1 MLSQA
6 SEFREFRFK
15 PAERALFR
23 EVNQSPLILYPI
35 KDAVTQTR
43 QKISLMVQLHLGCV
57 QYPDSSDAAKAKRQ
71 LMMEKKLVF
80 ERLNRL
86 VRAVIDCK
94 GHDRDAVGTKTA
106 LELARAL
113 AAESWEG
120 RATQLTQIPS
130 IGPVGM
136 RKLASKDIR
145 TVLQLAGKP
154 YDEIERLMS
163 RQPPFGKNLEA
174 HLDNF
179 PRLALETAVV
189 GHRAQPRSEEPVVI
203 EVKATLR
210 YLNRKG
216 PPNWSNRV
224 PALTFVAETSDGT
237 LVYFWRG
244 SMKKL
249 DRQAGFDLKFSVGL
263 RDVKDHVACHLSCE
277 EIVGTIVSKTL
288 QHNLPGS
295 IFPPLPKVFP
305 GPGHCQQSQVNRQE
319 YMENDDI
326 DDSEL
331 ILAAEQALSHASTKQ
346 APSTADVG
354 VDEYPSVEELMELAS
369 AEPHPA
375 DKFDIHLAG
384 HDDGDEDSAQT
395 VTREPV
401 QLPNGKWQCNHV
413 CSGGAPTRS
422 GKPCT
427 HRCCREGLDKPRKR
441 PAQRP
446 KRKREEAGDEMANP
460 RAPKST
466 PARPQHPLGTVRPPA
481 GTLIER
487 QKAKAVPP
495 LTQSTLTFPPLSVK
509 APKQDWENMDFDAMG
524 LECID
529 LSFTD
534 DEGDDIFQTSGH
546 LGSAESNKTVM
557 RGDTNTEKQ
566 GNGYTQLGM
575 AVSSAASPG
584 PSKNTSAYGNGKPPA
599 ALAVQQDAYQDD
611 DFDDDCLLFLDGTL
625 PKETSATLAS
635 PACAFKS
642 GGSDEVLYQGVRTK
656 LDDPGAF
663 QHGATK
669 DERVPQHGP
678 SNLSQSVGDVPGM
691 TSDKTP
697 SSSVMTERVPP
708 TPIMKEETTTS
719 DVGGARDGKFRKSES
734 EPAWVAD
741 FDPDFV
747 DMFRGYVTFV

>member
-35 KDAVTQTR
+35 KEAVTQTR
-43 QKISLMVQLHLGCV
+43 QKISLMIQLHLGCV

-113 AAESWEG
+113 VAESWEG

-145 TVLQLAGKP
+145 TVLQLADKQ

-174 HLDNF
+174 LLDNF
-179 PRLALETAVV
+179 PRLAVETAIV
-189 GHRAQPRSEEPVVI
+189 GHRVQPRSEEPVVI
-203 EVKATLR
+203 EVRATLR

-216 PPNWSNRV
+216 PPNWSNRA
-224 PALTFVAETSDGT
+224 PALTFLAETSDGT

-244 SMKKL
+244 SVKKL
-249 DRQAGFDLKFSVGL
+249 DKQAGFDLKFSVGL

-288 QHNLPGS
+288 QHKLPAS
-295 IFPPLPKVFP
+295 MFPPVPNILP
-305 GPGHCQQSQVNRQE
+305 GPGHSQRSQIDSQG
-319 YMENDDI
+319 YMENGGI

-331 ILAAEQALSHASTKQ
+331 ILAAEQALSHSSLKQ
-346 APSTADVG
+346 VPEATADVG
-354 VDEYPSVEELMELAS
+354 IDEYPSVEELIELAS
-369 AEPHPA
+369 VEPQAA
-375 DKFDIHLAG
+375 DKFDVHLAG
-384 HDDGDEDSAQT
+384 HDDGDAMDSAQT
-395 VTREPV
+395 VAREPV
-401 QLPNGKWQCNHV
+401 QLPNGRWQCNHV

-427 HRCCREGLDKPRKR
+427 HRCCKEGLDKPRKR
-441 PAQRP
+441 PVQRP
-446 KRKREEAGDEMANP
+446 KRKREEAGDELVST

-466 PARPQHPLGTVRPPA
+466 LARPQPQGSVHPPTGN
-481 GTLIER
+481 LIDR
-487 QKAKAVPP
+487 QKTQSVLS
-495 LTQSTLTFPPLSVK
+495 LTQSTLTFPPRPTK
-509 APKQDWENMDFDAMG
+509 TQRQDWENMDFDAMG

-534 DEGDDIFQTSGH
+534 DEGDDIFQIAGH
-546 LGSAESNKTVM
+546 LEIPASNKM
-557 RGDTNTEKQ
+557 AIRGVTNKEKQ
-566 GNGYTQLGM
+566 GNGDTQNQ
-575 AVSSAASPG
+575 AS
-584 PSKNTSAYGNGKPPA
+584 PSKNTSAYGNGKA
-599 ALAVQQDAYQDD
+599 AAPQAIQQADYQDD
-611 DFDDDCLLFLDGTL
+611 DFDDDCLSFLEGAL
-625 PKETSATLAS
+625 PTQTVAAPAS
-635 PACAFKS
+635 TASAFKS
-642 GGSDEVLYQGVRTK
+642 GASDEVLYQGISK
-656 LDDPGAF
+656 KFD
-663 QHGATK
+663 
-669 DERVPQHGP
+669 
-678 SNLSQSVGDVPGM
+678 
-691 TSDKTP
+691 
-697 SSSVMTERVPP
+697 
-708 TPIMKEETTTS
+708 
-719 DVGGARDGKFRKSES
+719 DGKPRKVGS
-734 EPAWVAD
+734 EPAWVAE
-741 FDPDFV
+741 FDPEFV